1 MLKCEA
7 EIRTQ
12 AVAPE
17 TTRNPFALNQQTKTC
32 CVRLDDQH
40 RAVNLV
46 LTPAAPHTSAPV
58 PPGGILGEVNT
69 RAHDTNG
76 MGCDLGNHPS
86 WKAQGQPDGR
96 FSLSHDS
103 GTARTPQGVN
113 GARTGPTSIRGGD
126 GNRTSTLPPGT
137 LPPAGETGS
146 SDGLELGAGPTGLDR
161 WLGFCS
167 DNPAAFFLWAAIWER
182 TLSMLPPEERGIGMT
197 AKVQSTAPWAVDV
210 RG

>member
-1 MLKCEA
+1 M
-7 EIRTQ
+7 R
-12 AVAPE
+12 
-17 TTRNPFALNQQTKTC
+17 

-40 RAVNLV
+40 RTVNLV
-46 LTPAAPHTSAPV
+46 LTPAAPRTSAAV
-58 PPGGILGEVNT
+58 PPGGVLEIRWEVNT
-69 RAHDTNG
+69 SAHNTKG

-86 WKAQGQPDGR
+86 WKAQGQLDGR
-96 FSLSHDS
+96 SGLSHDS
-103 GTARTPQGVN
+103 GLPHTPQGVN
-113 GARTGPTSIRGGD
+113 GASTGPTSIRGGD

-167 DNPAAFFLWAAIWER
+167 DNPAAFFLWAAIWDR

-197 AKVQSTAPWAVDV
+197 AKVQSTAAWAVDV